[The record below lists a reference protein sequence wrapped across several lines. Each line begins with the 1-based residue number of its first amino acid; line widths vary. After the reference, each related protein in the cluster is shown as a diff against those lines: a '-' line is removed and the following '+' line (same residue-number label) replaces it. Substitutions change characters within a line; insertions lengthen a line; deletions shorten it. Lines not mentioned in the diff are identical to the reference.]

1 MKVELMIQ
9 IIVLV
14 YAVVIGSLFIYDRFL
29 KKKKVKR

>member
-14 YAVVIGSLFIYDRFL
+14 YAVGIGTLFIYDRYL
-29 KKKKVKR
+29 KNKKVKR